1 MVDPGAR
8 SRSAARARRTVV
20 SLYLLSIVVTAA
32 YHVPRNDQL
41 ALLDANQSGADTAW
55 AAYAAGWTTWNHVR
69 TVTCL
74 AATALL
80 ASALQGG

>member
-1 MVDPGAR
+1 M
-8 SRSAARARRTVV
+8 V